1 MIRKKEYATDA
12 ATDIPDSSDADLVR
26 QSLSGNREAFG
37 RIVVRYQTLICSLA
51 YSGTGSLGQSED
63 LAQETFITAFQ
74 QLANLREPQKLRS
87 WLCGIARNL
96 MHNTL
101 KQQGR
106 EPTHDAQSLDTLGVN
121 ESPAPEPHPRATA
134 ISREEQAILWQA
146 VERVPEIY
154 REPLILFYREHGS
167 VETVARDL
175 DLTED
180 TVRQRLSR
188 GRKLLQEQVLAFV
201 EGTLE
206 KTRPTHAFTIGVLGA
221 LAALP
226 AIGIGIPAAKAATL
240 GTAAKGV
247 SAGKGAAAS
256 AGGAGA
262 IPAFMSSAKIT
273 TGAIAA
279 ILVAAG
285 GFYYGSLSER
295 GSAASLARARLES
308 QGLAAQV
315 RALEKQTAAASKAAA
330 LALAPKPDP
339 EEKGDALMA
348 AHPELREMLHAMGK
362 SWAAGRTFRIA
373 RALNLSPEQSDQL
386 AEIWSRYDTYGAG
399 CQTKGGEWV
408 DLLSTPAPSR
418 ASVDNELH
426 ALLGDVNY
434 EKFQYLLKLDGNDD
448 KDNGV
453 KGPCQT
459 MDLSWMLYL
468 TDTPLTSR
476 QAWGIDEIRYDLEQT
491 LPKDTEPEA
500 RWKLF
505 QERVKPLL
513 SPEQMKAFVD
523 VSDVY
528 INAMTQSKMARADEE
543 AVSAEAK

>member
-1 MIRKKEYATDA
+1 MMTKMEEA
-12 ATDIPDSSDADLVR
+12 ADSSDANLVS
-26 QSLSGNREAFG
+26 QSLSGNREAFAQ
-37 RIVVRYQTLICSLA
+37 IVARYQTLICSLA
-51 YSGTGSLGQSED
+51 YSGTGSLSQSED
-63 LAQETFITAFQ
+63 LAQETFLTAYR
-74 QLANLREPQKLRS
+74 QLAGLREPQKLRS
-87 WLCGIARNL
+87 WLCSIAR
-96 MHNTL
+96 HRISFAR

-106 EPTHDAQSLDTLGVN
+106 EPTHDAQSLDILA
-121 ESPAPEPHPRATA
+121 ESPASEPHPCEAA
-134 ISREEQAILWQA
+134 ISREEQTILWQA

-154 REPLILFYREHGS
+154 REPLVLFYREHGS

-180 TVRQRLSR
+180 AVKQRLSR

-201 EGTLE
+201 EGALE
-206 KTRPTHAFTIGVLGA
+206 KTKPSHAFTIGVVGA

-226 AIGIGIPAAKAATL
+226 AMSISIPAAKAASL
-240 GTAAKGV
+240 GSTGKGV
-247 SAGKGAAAS
+247 VAGKGAAA

-262 IPAFMSSAKIT
+262 GAILAFIMSSAKIT
-273 TGAIAA
+273 TAA
-279 ILVAAG
+279 LVALLAAAG
-285 GFYYGSLSER
+285 GFYYGSHSER
-295 GSAASLARARLES
+295 ESAASLARARLES

-315 RALEKQTAAASKAAA
+315 RALEKQTAAASQSAQAP
-330 LALAPKPDP
+330 APKPDP

-373 RALNLSPEQSDQL
+373 RALNLSPEQRDQL
-386 AEIWSRYDTYGAG
+386 AEIWSRYDTYGSS

-418 ASVDNELH
+418 AAVDNELH
-426 ALLGDVNY
+426 ALLGDANY

-448 KDNGV
+448 KANG
-453 KGPCQT
+453 GNGTYQI
-459 MDLSWMLYL
+459 MELSWMLYL

-491 LPKDTEPEA
+491 LPKDAEPEA

-523 VSDVY
+523 VGDEY
-528 INAMTQSKMARADEE
+528 INGMAQSKMARADEE